1 MKPLQDR
8 HANRHCTA
16 LTRVDVLVLL
26 GVVVVLFLVL
36 LWLGPYQEARLRAK
50 VARIVC
56 IKNLRQI
63 GVAHW
68 IWRADHDNQFPAS
81 ALITNTNMR
90 EWIAAGNAVPF
101 FQIMSNELASP
112 NVLVCPADRDHEAA
126 LSFTNGFSAKNI
138 SYFLGLDATDTN
150 PQLLLSGDDN
160 FEIGSVPVKP
170 GLLEIPT
177 NAPLAWTAARHNFA
191 GNISLADS
199 SVQQVTQSG
208 LRRALMQTGVATNRL
223 LIP

>member
-1 MKPLQDR
+1 MKPQQDR
-8 HANRHCTA
+8 HANRHCAA

-56 IKNLRQI
+56 IQNLRQI

-81 ALITNTNMR
+81 ALITNASMR
-90 EWIAAGNAVPF
+90 GWIAAGNAVPF
-101 FQIMSNELASP
+101 FQLMSNELFSP
-112 NVLVCPADRDHEAA
+112 KVLVCPADRDHVATA
-126 LSFTNGFSAKNI
+126 NLTNGLSAKNI
-138 SYFLGLDATDTN
+138 SYFFGLDATDTN
-150 PQLLLSGDDN
+150 AQSLLSGDDN
-160 FEIGSVPVKP
+160 FEISGVPVKP
-170 GLLEIPT
+170 GLVEIPT
-177 NAPLAWTAARHNFA
+177 NAPLSWTAARHNFA

-199 SVQQVTQSG
+199 SVQQVTQSD